1 MPQDTLHHGDASH
14 HLDRRSHLDKI
25 HPLDK
30 LWLCRSVCDE
40 DIDRVAEEAGIS
52 RLLATILLGRGM
64 SDPEGIKEFMDP
76 RMDGLN
82 DPFLFNGMDRA
93 TERIIKAVKANERIV
108 IYGDYDVDGITSTAL
123 LYGFLSELGSN
134 VEYYIPDRIE
144 DGYGLSINA
153 LHRIRLA
160 GSCLIITVDCGITA
174 VDEVKYI
181 NENGM
186 EIIITDHHECKE
198 ILPEAFEIISSGI
211 PGSRYPF
218 KELAGV
224 GVAYK
229 LACAI
234 AAKMGLDTD
243 CSNFL
248 DLTALGTVAD
258 VVSLTGEN
266 RIIVK
271 NGIDIIQSTRRPGL
285 RALLDNCGLQGKPVT
300 SWVISFVLA
309 PRINAAGRVGK
320 ASRAVRLF
328 TTADAQEA
336 LSIVLQLNEENR
348 LRQETETGIL
358 RQAIEIVEREIDL
371 KTEKVIV
378 ICGKGWHHGVIGIVA
393 SRITDRYYRP
403 CILISCEEDG
413 AAKGSGRS
421 VQGFDLFRALG
432 SCGHL
437 LEKYGGHEMAAG
449 LSLRAE
455 NIPAV
460 RREINIYADE
470 VMEERD
476 LIPKITIDAVIKRED
491 ISLARVREL
500 EKLAPF
506 GAGNP
511 SPVFEYDALT
521 VAEARAVGESK
532 HLKLKLEDGGS
543 FIDAIGFNMGNL
555 LEGVN
560 NGSRVDVACSLD
572 VNSWNSEERVQ
583 MNIKGIK
590 QCSRIFEEE
599 SYFISLDECMRFWS
613 LSEYGGPEAFNFCY
627 RGVEALQD
635 MLQTEKNTVI
645 MVNSLPDAQ
654 CLVKFLI
661 NNETAIKKNRI
672 ICYTSVDCNNFTSNS
687 NFILVNP
694 DPRRLELSWFDNAA
708 IYGSWIDEGYLRA
721 VIEKGGE
728 DKLRLVKSGET
739 PEFNIEQIVPER
751 EELAAV
757 YQYLKAGASEGK
769 AVGSF
774 SRLAEKVA
782 YCYNININY
791 FKIKR
796 CVEIFEELKLIKKD
810 MRKDGGVAFTV
821 IYSGKD
827 KKRLEDSKLYRMLQS
842 LKMRWQQV

>member
-1 MPQDTLHHGDASH
+1 MLHDTLHHGD
-14 HLDRRSHLDKI
+14 RSNHLDKI
-25 HPLDK
+25 HRLDK
-30 LWLCRSVCDE
+30 LWLCRSASDE
-40 DIDRVAEEAGIS
+40 DIDRAAGEAGIS
-52 RLLATILLGRGM
+52 RLLAAILVGRGM
-64 SDPEGIKEFMDP
+64 SDPERIKEFIDP

-82 DPFLFNGMDRA
+82 DPFLFNDMDRA
-93 TERIIKAVKANERIV
+93 AERIIKAVKAHERIV

-123 LYGFLSELGSN
+123 LYSFLSELGSN

-144 DGYGLSINA
+144 DGYGLSINS
-153 LHRIRLA
+153 LHRIRLV

-174 VDEVKYI
+174 VNEVKYI

-198 ILPEAFEIISSGI
+198 ILPEAFAIISSGI

-248 DLTALGTVAD
+248 DLAALGTVAD

-271 NGIDIIQSTRRPGL
+271 NGIDVIQSTSRTGL
-285 RALLDNCGLQGKPVT
+285 KALLDNCGLQGRPVT

-320 ASRAVRLF
+320 ACRAVRLF
-328 TTADAQEA
+328 TTACEKEA

-358 RQAIEIVEREIDL
+358 QQAIDIIEREINL

-403 CILISCEEDG
+403 CILISCDEDG

-421 VQGFDLFRALG
+421 IQGFDLFRALG
-432 SCGHL
+432 CCEHL

-455 NIPAV
+455 NIPAL

-470 VMEERD
+470 AMEERD
-476 LIPKITIDAVIKRED
+476 LIPKITIDAVIKRD
-491 ISLARVREL
+491 DLSLAHVREL
-500 EKLAPF
+500 EVLAPF

-511 SPVFEYDALT
+511 GPVFEYDGLGI
-521 VAEARAVGESK
+521 AEARAVGENR
-532 HLKLKLEDGGS
+532 HLKLKLEDGGG
-543 FIDAIGFNMGNL
+543 FIDAIGFNMGDL
-555 LEGVN
+555 LEKVN
-560 NGSRVDVACSLD
+560 NTSKIDVACSLD
-572 VNSWNSEERVQ
+572 VNSWNSVERVQ

-590 QCSRIFEEE
+590 QGSRTFEEE

-613 LSEYGGPEAFNFCY
+613 LSGCGRPGTLNSAYN
-627 RGVEALQD
+627 GVEALRD
-635 MLQTEKNTVI
+635 MLQMENSTVI
-645 MVNSLPDAQ
+645 MVNSLPDAE
-654 CLVKFLI
+654 CLIKFLI
-661 NNETAIKKNRI
+661 NHETAIKKNRI

-687 NFILVNP
+687 NFILINP
-694 DPRRLELSWFDNAA
+694 DPGRLELSWCGNAA

-728 DKLRLVKSGET
+728 DKLRLVRSGET

-769 AVGSF
+769 VFGSF

-796 CVEIFEELKLIKKD
+796 CVEIFEELRLIKKD
-810 MRKDGGVAFTV
+810 MRKDGSVALTV
-821 IYSGKD
+821 IYAGKD
-827 KKRLEDSKLYRMLQS
+827 KKRLEDSKLYCMLQS
-842 LKMRWQQV
+842 LKRRWQQPK